1 MSAHSPIGH
10 SHCCFFSLSND
21 FVTKKK
27 RWLGC
32 LSASITF
39 DPLMFT
45 FLPLKSMHGPHRH
58 YLEACK
64 HLSILM
70 ALHLLFFTN
79 GEKSDSEKLARPRAW
94 QNNWTRQI
102 HGTGEDS
109 GLWISD
115 LLWLWVSRISYKSCM
130 QHGYP
135 HTWSCMQSNVTY
147 RQINAGSV
155 SPQIRKVSN
164 IDGELFSLFNGGS
177 RMSILFIKWNWTLTK
192 TALLVFFTL

>member
-1 MSAHSPIGH
+1 MSAHSPIAIVV
-10 SHCCFFSLSND
+10 FPLSND

-27 RWLGC
+27 KDDLAAHLHPSLFPRHVYFSPSWKHAWPPSSLFGG
-32 LSASITF
+32 LQAPQHLYGFASSVFHQLRKIR
-39 DPLMFT
+39 L
-45 FLPLKSMHGPHRH
+45 RN
-58 YLEACK
+58 
-64 HLSILM
+64 
-70 ALHLLFFTN
+70 LHIHEHDRT
-79 GEKSDSEKLARPRAW
+79 G
-94 QNNWTRQI
+94 QI

-109 GLWISD
+109 GLWISG
-115 LLWLWVSRISYKSCM
+115 LLWLWVPRISYKSCM

-135 HTWSCMQSNVTY
+135 HTWSCMQSNVTD